1 MNQKANNIIIGL
13 LLILAIILLMAVGHY
28 KGKVGKQPLTDTLTI
43 TRYDTVYNTN
53 TVTVY
58 EPKPYKVETVKV
70 DTVYLKDS
78 TEIELKEETKLYK
91 DSVCQEGDTIF
102 QELLIQGINAKVL
115 YAKVL
120 LKKQFIRQSS
130 ETIIN
135 NHIEKKKKKSFSD
148 HLYIGVGYTAGYDPF
163 AKRPAQVV
171 GLSAGIRF

>member
-1 MNQKANNIIIGL
+1 MTVIFIGGMVNHFTAKKKAEVI
-13 LLILAIILLMAVGHY
+13 
-28 KGKVGKQPLTDTLTI
+28 TDTLTI